1 MGGLYA
7 IASCMALCA
16 IITIVATAMM
26 PDYTKQVFPM
36 RRRRG
41 FAREAGGLPNSA
53 AMTTSRPERPK
64 LRRLV
69 LDCRIAVA

>member
-1 MGGLYA
+1 MGGRYA
-7 IASCMALCA
+7 IASYMALCA

-41 FAREAGGLPNSA
+41 LAREAGGLPNSA
-53 AMTTSRPERPK
+53 AMTTCHPERPK
-64 LRRLV
+64 VKRLV
-69 LDCRIAVA
+69 GDGRIT